1 MEARDGSFPAT
12 GLVRTTAAG
21 TITKKHNY
29 LQVEEEE
36 EHVSVEQDGE

>member
-12 GLVRTTAAG
+12 GLVRTTAAE
-21 TITKKHNY
+21 TMTKRHNY

-36 EHVSVEQDGE
+36 DVSVEQDGE